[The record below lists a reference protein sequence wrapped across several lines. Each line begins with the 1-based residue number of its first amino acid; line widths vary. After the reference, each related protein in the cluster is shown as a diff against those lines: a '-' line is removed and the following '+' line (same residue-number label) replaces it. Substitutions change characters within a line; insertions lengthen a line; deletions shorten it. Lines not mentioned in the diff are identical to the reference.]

1 MDLDLAYMSNLRA
14 ADGTKTNA
22 DRLCTAFDSR
32 DGIHLSAIHIQGTG
46 LPETLRTTQPGY
58 ETLYPRSFREGIEVT
73 DPDVVLIHGFNAD
86 MIEYLEDYAD
96 DDDRVYVFRDGINVM
111 ENWLALYGTPD
122 PRTITT
128 PIRKLD
134 LFDGIFAPSRAAAER
149 LDFIYGPDCPHLA
162 VAPCVIDYEAY
173 VPSPWM
179 KDDTLR
185 VVTASRVA
193 PNNYILAPI
202 LAVRRLT
209 RERED
214 LDVELHIL
222 GGADEPYQQ
231 VVSQLADGM
240 DEVDFSGHLDPD
252 DARLYLQ
259 AADVVCVPSVTQQ
272 AVPTVA
278 VEALAAGSV
287 VLSGGYRTAGEEE
300 MLVQVP
306 VDHPPTWFDALAD
319 VVDSPDDARQRVRDG
334 LDAARSYHV
343 ERVVDE
349 AYLPMLS
356 LLNEEYGR
364 GGDV

>member
-1 MDLDLAYMSNLRA
+1 MKLAYMSNLRA

-22 DRLCTAFDSR
+22 DRLCAEFHSR
-32 DGIHLSAIHIQGTG
+32 DGIDVTALHIQGTG
-46 LPETLRTTQPGY
+46 LPENLRTTKPGY
-58 ETLYPRSFREGIEVT
+58 ETLYPRSFREGIEEA

-86 MIEYLEDYAD
+86 MIEYLEEM
-96 DDDRVYVFRDGINVM
+96 DDDRAYVFRDGINVM
-111 ENWLALYGTPD
+111 ENWLSLYGTPD

-128 PIRKLD
+128 PIQKLD
-134 LFDGIFAPSRAAAER
+134 LFDGVFAPSQAAAER
-149 LDFIYGPDCPHLA
+149 LDFIYGPECPHLA
-162 VAPCVIDYEAY
+162 VAPCVIDYEDY

-179 KDDTLR
+179 QDDTFQ

-222 GGADEPYQQ
+222 GGADEPYER
-231 VVSQLADGM
+231 VIGQLADGM
-240 DEVDFSGHLDPD
+240 EEVDFQGHIDPD
-252 DARLYLQ
+252 GTRLYLQ

-306 VDHPPTWFDALAD
+306 VDHPPVWFDALVDA
-319 VVDSPDDARQRVRDG
+319 VDSPDDAKQRVRDG
-334 LDAARSYHV
+334 LEAARTYDV

-349 AYLPMLS
+349 AYIPMLS
-356 LLNEEYGR
+356 LLNEEYGP
-364 GGDV
+364 D